1 MTEGKP
7 AQGESTNFFRVGFF
21 HTQHRKAP
29 EENDGATTA
38 GKDIAM
44 NFINETLECGARLI
58 AEQLPNFHSVTAGIW
73 VGAGS
78 ITETKEENGISHLI
92 EHMLFKGTDKRSAK
106 QIAVDVDNIGG
117 QINAFTSKECTC
129 YYIKVIDEKLEAG
142 LEILTDLFCNATLAE
157 EELDKERNVVL
168 EEIAMSNDNPED
180 VAMDLISS
188 TYFQGCSLEKTIL
201 GPAENIR
208 RFKRADMVSYMDRYY
223 TASNIVVAVAGNFD
237 EQVLKDTLNRLFG
250 KMNKGKTALPEF
262 ANCAGFFPQKEGFEI
277 VDKDIEQVHL
287 CMGMPGLDVSD
298 KRKYALNILNNV
310 IGGSMSSRLF
320 QKIREEMGMAYSV
333 FTYPALYRNT
343 GMYGVYAG
351 TMAGNTEQVAEMIL
365 EELKKVKKDGIT
377 VEEFEQSREQLKG
390 NLILSLESTSSK
402 MSAIGKGMILTGN
415 VYSDEEVLRFINEV
429 RFEDLRE
436 TIDTCIDLNNLTL
449 TCVGKVQDANKL
461 REIVF

>member
-1 MTEGKP
+1 ME
-7 AQGESTNFFRVGFF
+7 
-21 HTQHRKAP
+21 
-29 EENDGATTA
+29 
-38 GKDIAM
+38 
-44 NFINETLECGARLI
+44 FINETLECGARLI

-92 EHMLFKGTDKRSAK
+92 EHMLFKGTEKRTAK

-129 YYIKVIDEKLEAG
+129 YYIKVIDEKLEEG

-180 VAMDLISS
+180 VAMELISS
-188 TYFQGCSLEKTIL
+188 TYFDGCSLAKTIL
-201 GPAENIR
+201 GPDDNIR
-208 RFKRADMVSYMDRYY
+208 RFRRADLVDYMNRYY

-237 EQVLKDTLNRLFG
+237 AQELRDALNKLFG
-250 KMNKGKTALPEF
+250 KLNRVSAAIPGF
-262 ANCAGFFPQKEGFEI
+262 ADCTDFSPRKNGFAV

-287 CMGMPGLDVSD
+287 CMAMPGLNVSD

-333 FTYPALYRNT
+333 FTYPSIYRNT

-365 EELKKVKKDGIT
+365 QELREVKEHGIT
-377 VEEFEQSREQLKG
+377 REEFEQSREQSKG
-390 NLILSLESTSSK
+390 NMILSLESTSSK
-402 MSAIGKGMILTGN
+402 MSAIGKGMILTGK
-415 VYSDEEVLRFINEV
+415 VYSDEEVLRFLNEV

-436 TIDTCIDLNNLTL
+436 VIDLCLDFDRLTV
-449 TCVGKVQDANKL
+449 TSVGKVRDQEKL
-461 REIVF
+461 RTIVF